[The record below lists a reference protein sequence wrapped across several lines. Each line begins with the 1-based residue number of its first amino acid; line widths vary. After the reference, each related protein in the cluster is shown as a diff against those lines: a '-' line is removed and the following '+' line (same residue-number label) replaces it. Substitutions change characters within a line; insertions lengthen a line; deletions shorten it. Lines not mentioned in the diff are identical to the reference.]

1 MCFFFFFLFVFL
13 HGLERDFDHL
23 ANGTSFLSPLHWGNL
38 CFANFFSFYL
48 QISFSLHRWKA
59 LFKEHWKVWG
69 SICVPCNES
78 NCQMFKKMC
87 ITYFSVCRDHDLIGT
102 LSVILVIM
110 VLVLL
115 IFLVWFVRI
124 RLSGSRKLNVTRW
137 TFQKRHRNDG
147 ILTKNQCNEMFSC
160 NPGLYKSKCLPGP

>member
-1 MCFFFFFLFVFL
+1 MCFFFFFFFVFL

-38 CFANFFSFYL
+38 CFANFFPFTYKSAFLYIAEKL
-48 QISFSLHRWKA
+48 YSKSTERFEGVFVSPVMK
-59 LFKEHWKVWG
+59 
-69 SICVPCNES
+69 S
-78 NCQMFKKMC
+78 NCQMFKMS

-102 LSVILVIM
+102 LSVILVTM

-115 IFLVWFVRI
+115 IFWVWFVRI

-137 TFQKRHRNDG
+137 TFQKRHRNDV
-147 ILTKNQCNEMFSC
+147 ILTKNKCNEMFSC